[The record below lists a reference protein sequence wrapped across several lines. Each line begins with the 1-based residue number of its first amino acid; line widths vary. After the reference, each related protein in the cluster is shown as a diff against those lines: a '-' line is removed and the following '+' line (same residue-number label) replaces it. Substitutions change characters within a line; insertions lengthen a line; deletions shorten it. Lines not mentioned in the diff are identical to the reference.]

1 MTEYTMSK
9 SKRLDELI
17 KMVQISKD
25 DKLNSSDIKEPSSY
39 KTRFLSGRVSD
50 KIFEVI
56 HDGEVIESECIGNF
70 ICIKDY
76 NYALHYV
83 HTIDYER
90 LSLLEI
96 MCNNDNQH
104 KLIEALEE
112 LENKLMKGGK
122 NNG

>member
-17 KMVQISKD
+17 KTVQISKD
-25 DKLNSSDIKEPSSY
+25 DKLKSSDIKEPSSY
-39 KTRFLSGRVSD
+39 KTRFLSGKVSD

-56 HDGEVIESECIGNF
+56 HDGDIMESECMGNF

-76 NYALHYV
+76 SYALHYV
-83 HTIDYER
+83 HTIDYKR

-96 MCNNDNQH
+96 MCSRDSQT

-112 LENKLMKGGK
+112 IENKLMKGGK

>member
-17 KMVQISKD
+17 YQVQISKD
-25 DKLNSSDIKEPSSY
+25 DKLKSSDIKEPSSY

-50 KIFEVI
+50 KIFEII
-56 HDGEVIESECIGNF
+56 HDGEVIESECVGNF

-76 NYALHYV
+76 SYTLHYV
-83 HTIDYER
+83 HTIDYKR

-96 MCNNDNQH
+96 MCNSDSQV

-112 LENKLMKGGK
+112 LQNKLTKGGK